1 MMNIHELEQFLQER
15 QVDFQIIQHATPI
28 LTLADG
34 GKYFDTRQAV
44 PTLIL
49 QSENGLFACMVSAG
63 HGRIDLDALKSALN
77 LAKLKLANRETI
89 QKKIGYEAGAI
100 PLVGHSLPCI
110 VDRKILKFDYVYG
123 GSGHPLYTL
132 KISPADLVA
141 LNRVIH
147 YFE

>member
-1 MMNIHELEQFLQER
+1 MNIQELEQLLREQ
-15 QVDFQIIQHATPI
+15 QADFQIIRQATPI

-49 QSENGLFACMVSAG
+49 QSDIGLLACMVSAA
-63 HGRIDLDALKSALN
+63 HGRVDLDALKTDLN
-77 LAKLKLANRETI
+77 LSKLKLANRDMI
-89 QKKIGYEAGAI
+89 QKKIGYAAGAI
-100 PLVGHSLPCI
+100 PLVGHNLPCI

-132 KISPADLVA
+132 KISPRDLVT
-141 LNRVIH
+141 LNLVMH